1 MDPPAGHNLNFK
13 NGNRSRM
20 RANAVKMAISIKNKI
35 RLELIKKLPLC
46 VYNRRH
52 GIKSFVFYNTKK
64 GLYNIWCWWKKST
77 GTFFYHKNRKQVNFP
92 LELKSSKNKS
102 RREITCLILIIKHY
116 CLIYK
121 IKTSKSKKVL

>member
-13 NGNRSRM
+13 NSNRSRKKT
-20 RANAVKMAISIKNKI
+20 NAVKIVISIKNKI
-35 RLELIKKLPLC
+35 HLELIKKLPLC

-77 GTFFYHKNRKQVNFP
+77 GTFFYLKNRKQVNF
-92 LELKSSKNKS
+92 LLDFKSPKTKS
-102 RREITCLILIIKHY
+102 RREITGLILII
-116 CLIYK
+116 
-121 IKTSKSKKVL
+121 

>member
-64 GLYNIWCWWKKST
+64 VMS
-77 GTFFYHKNRKQVNFP
+77 
-92 LELKSSKNKS
+92 
-102 RREITCLILIIKHY
+102 REIGRAHSELQSRFDLVCRLLLEK
-116 CLIYK
+116 K
-121 IKTSKSKKVL
+121 KQIKTISSQR